1 MNSFSKFCGA
11 SVAGMLLVAGT
22 ISAHANIGHD
32 DIALSTAMVGTKNVG
47 TQVALNPQPLPPR
60 CLPPVAGPV
69 AGMELPGRRAAS
81 SGRAGSAP
89 ASLRISRLAIEGRGD
104 QCGSP

>member
-1 MNSFSKFCGA
+1 MNSFSKLCGA

-60 CLPPVAGPV
+60 CLPPRCG
-69 AGMELPGRRAAS
+69 S
-81 SGRAGSAP
+81 SGGHGITRS
-89 ASLRISRLAIEGRGD
+89 SRRVVR
-104 QCGSP
+104 PRR